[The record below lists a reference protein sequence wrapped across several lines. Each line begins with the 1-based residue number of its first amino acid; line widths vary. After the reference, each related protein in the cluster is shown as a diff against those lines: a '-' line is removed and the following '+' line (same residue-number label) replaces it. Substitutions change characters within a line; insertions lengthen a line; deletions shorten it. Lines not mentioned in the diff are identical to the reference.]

1 MLHSSIAD
9 STPHCRLHH
18 METHGGHA
26 GQNVMLAHAA
36 MGCSHSP
43 CSGQH
48 RRYHS
53 LQYPTHCLMLQASKS
68 RLHMKVLVTDYT
80 LEKAQAKAATA
91 VDPTGLIAF
100 ARQAPDAQSRP
111 QLQSTPQGRS
121 RNSRQQ
127 QSLQAST
134 RLAVHDMRRQMH

>member
-1 MLHSSIAD
+1 
-9 STPHCRLHH
+9 
-18 METHGGHA
+18 
-26 GQNVMLAHAA
+26 
-36 MGCSHSP
+36 
-43 CSGQH
+43 
-48 RRYHS
+48 
-53 LQYPTHCLMLQASKS
+53 
-68 RLHMKVLVTDYT
+68 MKVLVTDYT

-127 QSLQAST
+127 QSLQART
-134 RLAVHDMRRQMH
+134 RLAVHEGNAYLLTKVARGQVCFLLLSLAIWVAMC